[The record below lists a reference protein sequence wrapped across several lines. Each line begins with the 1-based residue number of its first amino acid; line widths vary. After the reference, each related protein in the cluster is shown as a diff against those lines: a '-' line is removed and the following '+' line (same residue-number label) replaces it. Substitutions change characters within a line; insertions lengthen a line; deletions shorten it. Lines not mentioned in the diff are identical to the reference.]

1 MKDSS
6 RLRRAVVVIGVVALL
21 GTLVSVAAAATKKPD
36 LSKAGL
42 GKLRGTIMAD
52 GSSTVGPYTTAG
64 AELFRRAGAGRVNVT
79 VGISG
84 TGGGFERF
92 CKGEIDLSDASR
104 PMRIREAAVC
114 KSNDVGSWRAFT
126 VANDALTVVV
136 SRDNTWATCL
146 TVAELKKIWE
156 PGSKVSSWRDVR
168 ASFPNEPLRLF
179 GPGTDSGT
187 FEYFTEVI
195 NGRARASR
203 SDYQASED
211 DNVLVQGVAGTRGGL
226 GYFGF
231 SYYEENQS
239 RLKALQVEN
248 PKTGQCVAPSVATAQ
263 SNAYKPLSR
272 PLFIYAK
279 GSSFR
284 RPEVQSFIAYIF
296 ANEKAIAT
304 RARFVPLTAAQ
315 LKRARTNFD
324 LALKAVNRT

>member
-6 RLRRAVVVIGVVALL
+6 RLRRVIVAFGVVALL
-21 GTLVSVAAAATKKPD
+21 GALVSVAAAATKKPD

-42 GKLRGTIMAD
+42 GKLRGTISVD
-52 GSSTVGPYTTAG
+52 GSSTVGPYTTAA
-64 AELFRRAGAGRVNVT
+64 AELFRKAGASKTNIT

-92 CKGEIDLSDASR
+92 CRGEIDLSDASR
-104 PMRIREAAVC
+104 PMRDREAAVC
-114 KSNDVGSWRAFT
+114 KTNNIGSWRAFT

-136 SRDNTWATCL
+136 NRENTWATCL

-156 PGSKVSSWRDVR
+156 PGSKVNNWRDVR

-179 GPGTDSGT
+179 GAGTDSGT
-187 FEYFTEVI
+187 FEYFTEAI

-203 SDYQASED
+203 SDYSASED
-211 DNVLVQGVAGTRGGL
+211 DNVLVQGVAGSKGGL

-239 RLKALQVEN
+239 RLKALQIEN
-248 PKTGQCVAPSVATAQ
+248 PKTGQCTAPSVATAQ
-263 SNAYKPLSR
+263 SGAYKPLSR

-279 GSSFR
+279 GTSFG
-284 RPEVQSFIAYIF
+284 RPEVQAFLAYIF

-304 RARFVPLTAAQ
+304 RAASSRS
-315 LKRARTNFD
+315 RRHS
-324 LALKAVNRT
+324 

>member
-1 MKDSS
+1 MKHAS
-6 RLRRAVVVIGVVALL
+6 RLRRGVVAVAVVALV
-21 GTLVSVAAAATKKPD
+21 GTLASVATAAKAPSLTKAS
-36 LSKAGL
+36 LSRL
-42 GKLRGTIMAD
+42 SGTITAD
-52 GSSTVGPYTTAG
+52 GSSTVGPYTTAA
-64 AELFRRAGAGRVNVT
+64 AELFRRAGAGKVNIT

-92 CKGEIDLSDASR
+92 CRGEIDLSDASR
-104 PMRIREAAVC
+104 PMRDREAAVC
-114 KSNDVGSWRAFT
+114 KSNNVGSWRAFT

-136 SRDNTWATCL
+136 SRENTWATCL

-156 PGSKVSSWRDVR
+156 PGSKVDNWRDVR
-168 ASFPNEPLRLF
+168 STFPNEPLKLF

-187 FEYFTEVI
+187 FEYFTEAI

-203 SDYQASED
+203 SDYSASED

-248 PKTGQCVAPSVATAQ
+248 PKTGQCVTPSVETAQ

-284 RPEVQSFIAYIF
+284 RPPVQAFIAYIF
-296 ANEKAIAT
+296 ANEKAIAQ
-304 RARFVPLTAAQ
+304 RARFVPLTTAQ
-315 LKRARTNFD
+315 LKRARINFD
-324 LALKAVNRT
+324 LAVKAANRV